1 MDLGLVCDGCGA
13 FNELGISSCGSCSA
27 GLSLDSTDAPAS
39 AAVEPPYFNESTQAY
54 GAGLDD
60 FDEDDEPT
68 DSNAM
73 PAVESC
79 ATCGAMIA
87 SGNRFCGACGTP
99 VGVPA
104 PPAPVAA
111 PKAAAPSGSGKKTL
125 FFSSIQAAKAK
136 LVLIKGEGH
145 DGESY
150 SLAGD
155 DHRIG
160 RSDADIVFEED
171 EFLSPTHANFFYV
184 QGNLFV
190 QDEGSTNGVYIRI
203 RDTCP
208 LEDLNH
214 FLIGE
219 QVIQVRSL
227 PTDPGLTATAD
238 GTYLYASPR
247 RPAKFEL
254 IQVLHGGAQGTKHPA
269 LKDVVSLGREENDI
283 NFPDDPFISG
293 HHAQVTAQ
301 GSALTLT
308 DLGSKNGTFVRIT
321 KETPLVHGDYV
332 FMGQQLLRVEI
343 V

>member
-13 FNELGISSCGSCSA
+13 FNELGIGSCGSCSA
-27 GLSLDSTDAPAS
+27 RLSLDSHEAP
-39 AAVEPPYFNESTQAY
+39 PPLEAPPFEESTQAY
-54 GAGLDD
+54 SPSQEEFAA
-60 FDEDDEPT
+60 DDEPT
-68 DSNAM
+68 DSNAKA
-73 PAVESC
+73 PAPESC

-104 PPAPVAA
+104 PVAPRSSA
-111 PKAAAPSGSGKKTL
+111 PSSGSGKKTL

-160 RSDADIVFEED
+160 RTDADIIFEED

-184 QGNLFV
+184 EGNLYV
-190 QDEGSTNGVYIRI
+190 KDEGSTNGVYLRI

-208 LEDLNH
+208 LENENY
-214 FLIGE
+214 FLVGE
-219 QVIQVRSL
+219 QVIQVRQVPS
-227 PTDPGLTATAD
+227 DPGLTATED

-247 RPAKFEL
+247 RQAKFEL
-254 IQVLHGGAQGTKHPA
+254 IQILHGGAQGIKHPA
-269 LKDVVSLGREENDI
+269 LNDVVSLGREDNDV

-293 HHAQVTAQ
+293 HHAQVTGQ
-301 GSALTLT
+301 GQALTLT

-321 KETPLVHGDYV
+321 KETPLSHGDYV